1 MDRHD
6 EQPRPVEAA
15 SGGQPDGGAMATAGI
30 LARARLGEASPA
42 EAARRLA
49 PLAWLAARLVTGDD
63 NEAERIAAEV
73 LAGALEGT
81 LQPPASAASEPAW
94 TVATARAHA
103 LASVNRPRR
112 LFRRSQAS
120 AVPASLAPVPDGIDG
135 AAMHAAFAGLP
146 LLARNALG
154 LAYGPGLA
162 LPEVGRRLGLETA
175 EARALLRDGLLTLE
189 ARIAGGQP

>member
-1 MDRHD
+1 
-6 EQPRPVEAA
+6 
-15 SGGQPDGGAMATAGI
+15 MATAGI

-63 NEAERIAAEV
+63 DEAERIAIEV
-73 LAGALEGT
+73 LAAALTG
-81 LQPPASAASEPAW
+81 LSQPPATAASEPAW
-94 TVATARAHA
+94 IVATARAHA

-112 LFRRSQAS
+112 LFRRSQGPA
-120 AVPASLAPVPDGIDG
+120 APASWAPPLDGIDT
-135 AAMHAAFAGLP
+135 AAVHAAFAELP

-162 LPEVGRRLGLETA
+162 PPEVGRRLGLETA
-175 EARALLRDGLLTLE
+175 EARALLHDGLLTLE
-189 ARIAGGQP
+189 AQIGGGHA